1 MIVPPLT
8 LYGAL
13 QRGPAALAINLGFA
27 AAIAAFA
34 WWMIELTGN
43 FPQWSA
49 VALGYYAVFSWACT
63 LRARDPATFR
73 LIWGTPAFLC
83 TTLGY
88 GLVALAAYA
97 LAFWS
102 APYAEIVQI
111 GRASLRERVWPY
123 V

>member
-1 MIVPPLT
+1 MLLRPPRSTRTDTRFPYTT
-8 LYGAL
+8 LF
-13 QRGPAALAINLGFA
+13 RS
-27 AAIAAFA
+27 
-34 WWMIELTGN
+34 N

-102 APYAEIVQI
+102 APYAEIVLGLPKQD
-111 GRASLRERVWPY
+111 RKSTRLNSSH
-123 V
+123 